1 MKCIAILSDAFL
13 FYSLLSLIFVKN
25 YPNQKM
31 LSSLLIK
38 NYALIKHLEIQPE
51 NGLNVI
57 TGETG
62 AGKSIMLGALG
73 LLMGNRADVKVLF
86 EETEKCT
93 VEGVFDI
100 ERLNLKDF
108 FAENELD
115 YEDHCVIRREILP
128 AGKSRAFVNDSPVT
142 LDSLKEL
149 GVRLM
154 DIHSQ
159 NETLQLGS
167 NVFQLNLI
175 DSYAANASVLED
187 YKNAFSDYKTS
198 EKQLQSLKENSASLK
213 KEFEYNSFLFEELN
227 ALKPENI
234 DQAELESELLILE
247 NAEEVKRRLN
257 LAYENLANPEIS
269 GVNLVRDAGI
279 ALGIIS
285 SFSEKYKNLKDR
297 LNSSLL
303 ELQDIVHEIEIE
315 ASNVET
321 DNQKTDFLKDQ
332 LNGLYRLQQ
341 KHGIETVEQLIAI
354 KNELSVKI
362 EQVINLDEDLA
373 KLEKVTAKKLEVLQS
388 KAEDLS
394 KSRKKIGKPLET
406 QIVSLLK
413 ELGIPE
419 AQFEIIFK
427 EKKLSSDGADDL
439 TFVFSA
445 NKGASPKT
453 LKDVASGGEFS
464 RVMLALKYI
473 LAEKKQLPTIIFDEI
488 DTGISGEVA
497 IKMGIILQEMS
508 GKLQVIAITHLHQ
521 IAGKGSSHFYVYKD
535 NSDTKTVSLMRKLS
549 GDERIIE
556 IAKMIGGQNP
566 SESAIR
572 SAIEILGNI

>member
-1 MKCIAILSDAFL
+1 
-13 FYSLLSLIFVKN
+13 
-25 YPNQKM
+25 M

-38 NYALIKHLEIQPE
+38 NYALIRHLEIQPE

-86 EETEKCT
+86 EESEKCI
-93 VEGVFDI
+93 VEGTFDI
-100 ERLNLKDF
+100 ERLNLKTF
-108 FAENELD
+108 FEENELD
-115 YEDHCVIRREILP
+115 YEPHCVIRREILP

-149 GVRLM
+149 GVKLM

-167 NVFQLNLI
+167 NIFQLNLV
-175 DSYAANASVLED
+175 DSYAANTQFFED
-187 YKNAFSDYKTS
+187 YKIAYTEYKQA
-198 EKQLQSLKENSASLK
+198 EKQLQTLKENSVSLK

-247 NAEEVKRRLN
+247 NAEEVKRKLSI
-257 LAYENLANPEIS
+257 AFESLANTEIS
-269 GVNLVRDAGI
+269 GLNLVRDAGI
-279 ALGIIS
+279 ALGNIS

-297 LNSSLL
+297 INSTLL
-303 ELQDIVHEIEIE
+303 ELQDIVHEIETE

-321 DNQKTDFLKDQ
+321 DNQKTDFLKDK

-341 KHGIETVEQLIAI
+341 KHGVDNVEQLVTL
-354 KNELSVKI
+354 KNELSTKI
-362 EQVINLDEDLA
+362 EQVINLDEDLQ
-373 KLEKVTAKKLEVLQS
+373 KLEKETTLKLENLQK
-388 KAEDLS
+388 KASELT
-394 KSRKKIGKPLET
+394 KNRLNIVKPLES
-406 QIVSLLK
+406 QIVNILI

-419 AQFEIIFK
+419 ARLEINFK
-427 EKKLSSDGADDL
+427 DKKFSPDGADDIN
-439 TFVFSA
+439 FAFSA
-445 NKGASPKT
+445 NKGANPKP

-497 IKMGIILQEMS
+497 IKMGNILQEMS

>member
-1 MKCIAILSDAFL
+1 
-13 FYSLLSLIFVKN
+13 
-25 YPNQKM
+25 M

-38 NYALIKHLEIQPE
+38 NYALIRHLEIQPE

-86 EETEKCT
+86 EESEKCI
-93 VEGVFDI
+93 VEGTFDI
-100 ERLNLKDF
+100 ERLNLKAF
-108 FAENELD
+108 FEENELD
-115 YEDHCVIRREILP
+115 YEPHCVIRREILP

-149 GVRLM
+149 GVKLM

-167 NVFQLNLI
+167 NIFQLNLV
-175 DSYAANASVLED
+175 DSYAANTQVFED
-187 YKNAFSDYKTS
+187 YKIAYTEYKQA
-198 EKQLQSLKENSASLK
+198 EKQLQTLKENSASLK

-247 NAEEVKRRLN
+247 NAEEVKRKLSI
-257 LAYENLANPEIS
+257 AFESLANTEIS
-269 GVNLVRDAGI
+269 GLNLVRDAGI
-279 ALGIIS
+279 ALGNIS

-297 LNSSLL
+297 INSTLL
-303 ELQDIVHEIEIE
+303 ELQDIVHEIETE

-321 DNQKTDFLKDQ
+321 DNQKTDFLKDK

-341 KHGIETVEQLIAI
+341 KHGVDNVEQLVTL
-354 KNELSVKI
+354 KNELSTKI
-362 EQVINLDEDLA
+362 EQVINLDEDLQ
-373 KLEKVTAKKLEVLQS
+373 KLEKETTLKLENLQK
-388 KAEDLS
+388 KASELT
-394 KSRKKIGKPLET
+394 KSRLNMVKPLES
-406 QIVSLLK
+406 QIVNILI

-419 AQFEIIFK
+419 ARLGINFK
-427 EKKLSSDGADDL
+427 DKKFSPDGADDINF
-439 TFVFSA
+439 TFSA
-445 NKGASPKT
+445 NKGANPKP

-497 IKMGIILQEMS
+497 IKMGNILQEMS

-535 NSDTKTVSLMRKLS
+535 NSDTKTVSLMRKLT

>member
-1 MKCIAILSDAFL
+1 
-13 FYSLLSLIFVKN
+13 
-25 YPNQKM
+25 M

-38 NYALIKHLEIQPE
+38 NYALIRHLEIQPE

-86 EETEKCT
+86 EESEKCI
-93 VEGVFDI
+93 VEGTFDI
-100 ERLNLKDF
+100 ERLNLKTF
-108 FAENELD
+108 FEENELD
-115 YEDHCVIRREILP
+115 YEPHCVIRREILP

-149 GVRLM
+149 GVKLM

-167 NVFQLNLI
+167 NIFQLNLV
-175 DSYAANASVLED
+175 DSYAANTQFFED
-187 YKNAFSDYKTS
+187 YKIAYTEYKQA
-198 EKQLQSLKENSASLK
+198 EKQLQTLKENSVSLK

-247 NAEEVKRRLN
+247 NAEEVKRKLSI
-257 LAYENLANPEIS
+257 AFESLANTEIS

-279 ALGIIS
+279 ALGNIS

-297 LNSSLL
+297 INSTLL
-303 ELQDIVHEIEIE
+303 ELQDIVHEIETE

-321 DNQKTDFLKDQ
+321 DNQKTDFLKDK

-341 KHGIETVEQLIAI
+341 KHGVDNVEQLVTL
-354 KNELSVKI
+354 KNELSTKI
-362 EQVINLDEDLA
+362 EQVINLDEDLQ
-373 KLEKVTAKKLEVLQS
+373 KLEKETTLKLENLQK
-388 KAEDLS
+388 KASELT
-394 KSRKKIGKPLET
+394 KNRLNIVKPLES
-406 QIVSLLK
+406 QIVNILI

-419 AQFEIIFK
+419 ARLEINFK
-427 EKKLSSDGADDL
+427 DKKFSPDGADDIN
-439 TFVFSA
+439 FAFSA
-445 NKGASPKT
+445 NKGANPKP

-497 IKMGIILQEMS
+497 IKMGNILQEMS

>member
-1 MKCIAILSDAFL
+1 
-13 FYSLLSLIFVKN
+13 
-25 YPNQKM
+25 M

-38 NYALIKHLEIQPE
+38 NYALIRHLEIQPE

-86 EETEKCT
+86 EESEKCI
-93 VEGVFDI
+93 VEGTFDI
-100 ERLNLKDF
+100 ERLNLKAF
-108 FAENELD
+108 FEENELD
-115 YEDHCVIRREILP
+115 YEPHCVIRREILP

-149 GVRLM
+149 GVKLM

-167 NVFQLNLI
+167 NIFQLNLV
-175 DSYAANASVLED
+175 DSYAANTQVFED
-187 YKNAFSDYKTS
+187 YKTAYTEYKQA

-247 NAEEVKRRLN
+247 NAEEVKRKLS
-257 LAYENLANPEIS
+257 LAFENLANTEIS

-279 ALGIIS
+279 ALGNIS

-297 LNSSLL
+297 INSTLL
-303 ELQDIVHEIEIE
+303 ELQDIVHEIETE

-321 DNQKTDFLKDQ
+321 DNQKTDFLKDK

-341 KHGIETVEQLIAI
+341 KHGVDTVEQLVTL
-354 KNELSVKI
+354 KNELSTKI
-362 EQVINLDEDLA
+362 EQVINLDEDLQ
-373 KLEKVTAKKLEVLQS
+373 KLEKETTLKLENLQK

-394 KSRKKIGKPLET
+394 KSRQKIAKPLEG
-406 QIVSLLK
+406 QIVNILI

-419 AQFEIIFK
+419 ARLEINFK
-427 EKKLSSDGADDL
+427 DKKFSPDGADDINF
-439 TFVFSA
+439 TFSA
-445 NKGASPKT
+445 NKGANPKP

-497 IKMGIILQEMS
+497 IKMGNILQEMS

>member
-1 MKCIAILSDAFL
+1 
-13 FYSLLSLIFVKN
+13 
-25 YPNQKM
+25 M

-38 NYALIKHLEIQPE
+38 NYALIRHLEIQPE

-86 EETEKCT
+86 EESEKCI
-93 VEGVFDI
+93 VEGTFDI
-100 ERLNLKDF
+100 ERLNLKAF
-108 FAENELD
+108 FEENELD
-115 YEDHCVIRREILP
+115 YEPHCVIRREILP

-149 GVRLM
+149 GVKLM

-167 NVFQLNLI
+167 NIFQLNLV
-175 DSYAANASVLED
+175 DSYAANTQVFED
-187 YKNAFSDYKTS
+187 YKIAYTEYKQA
-198 EKQLQSLKENSASLK
+198 EKQLQTLKENSASLK

-247 NAEEVKRRLN
+247 NAEEVKRKLSI
-257 LAYENLANPEIS
+257 AFESLANTEIS

-279 ALGIIS
+279 AMGNIS

-297 LNSSLL
+297 INSTLL
-303 ELQDIVHEIEIE
+303 ELQDIVHEIETE

-321 DNQKTDFLKDQ
+321 DNQKTDFLKDK

-341 KHGIETVEQLIAI
+341 KHGVDTVEQLVTL
-354 KNELSVKI
+354 KNELSTKI
-362 EQVINLDEDLA
+362 EQVINLDEDLQ
-373 KLEKVTAKKLEVLQS
+373 KLEKETTLKLENLQ
-388 KAEDLS
+388 KMAEDLS
-394 KSRKKIGKPLET
+394 KSRQKIAKPLES
-406 QIVSLLK
+406 QIVNILI

-419 AQFEIIFK
+419 ARLEINFK
-427 EKKLSSDGADDL
+427 DKKFSPDGADDIN
-439 TFVFSA
+439 FAFSA
-445 NKGASPKT
+445 NKGASPKP

-497 IKMGIILQEMS
+497 IKMGNILQEMS

>member
-1 MKCIAILSDAFL
+1 
-13 FYSLLSLIFVKN
+13 
-25 YPNQKM
+25 M

-38 NYALIKHLEIQPE
+38 NYALIRHLEIQPE

-86 EETEKCT
+86 EESEKCI
-93 VEGVFDI
+93 VEGTFDI
-100 ERLNLKDF
+100 ERLNLKTF
-108 FAENELD
+108 FEENELD
-115 YEDHCVIRREILP
+115 YEPHCVIRREILP

-142 LDSLKEL
+142 LESLKEL
-149 GVRLM
+149 GVKLM

-167 NVFQLNLI
+167 NIFQLNLV
-175 DSYAANASVLED
+175 DSYAANTQFFED
-187 YKNAFSDYKTS
+187 YKIAYTEYKQA
-198 EKQLQSLKENSASLK
+198 EKQLQTLKENSVSLK

-247 NAEEVKRRLN
+247 NAEEVKRKLSI
-257 LAYENLANPEIS
+257 AFESLANTEIS
-269 GVNLVRDAGI
+269 GLNLVRDAGI
-279 ALGIIS
+279 ALGNIS

-297 LNSSLL
+297 INSTLL
-303 ELQDIVHEIEIE
+303 ELQDIVHEIETE

-321 DNQKTDFLKDQ
+321 DNQKTDFLKDK

-341 KHGIETVEQLIAI
+341 KHGVDTVEQLVTL
-354 KNELSVKI
+354 KNELSTKI
-362 EQVINLDEDLA
+362 EQVINLDEDLQ
-373 KLEKVTAKKLEVLQS
+373 KLEKETTLKLENLQK
-388 KAEDLS
+388 KASELT
-394 KSRKKIGKPLET
+394 KNRLNIVKPLES
-406 QIVSLLK
+406 QIVNILI

-419 AQFEIIFK
+419 ARLEINFK
-427 EKKLSSDGADDL
+427 DKKFSPDGADDIN
-439 TFVFSA
+439 FAFSA
-445 NKGASPKT
+445 NKGANPKP

-497 IKMGIILQEMS
+497 IKMGNILQEMS

>member
-1 MKCIAILSDAFL
+1 
-13 FYSLLSLIFVKN
+13 
-25 YPNQKM
+25 M

-38 NYALIKHLEIQPE
+38 NYALIRHLEIQPE

-86 EETEKCT
+86 EESEKCI
-93 VEGVFDI
+93 VEGTFDI
-100 ERLNLKDF
+100 ERLNLKTF
-108 FAENELD
+108 FEENELD
-115 YEDHCVIRREILP
+115 YEPHCVIRREILP

-149 GVRLM
+149 GVKLM

-167 NVFQLNLI
+167 NIFQLNLV
-175 DSYAANASVLED
+175 DSYAANTQFFED
-187 YKNAFSDYKTS
+187 YKIAYTEYKQA
-198 EKQLQSLKENSASLK
+198 EKQLQTLKENSVSLK

-247 NAEEVKRRLN
+247 NAEEVKRKLSI
-257 LAYENLANPEIS
+257 AFESLANTEIS
-269 GVNLVRDAGI
+269 GLNLVRDAGI
-279 ALGIIS
+279 ALGNIS

-297 LNSSLL
+297 INSTLL
-303 ELQDIVHEIEIE
+303 ELQDIVHEIETE

-321 DNQKTDFLKDQ
+321 DNQKTDFLKDK

-341 KHGIETVEQLIAI
+341 KHGVDTVEQLVTL
-354 KNELSVKI
+354 KNELSTKI
-362 EQVINLDEDLA
+362 EQVINLDEDLQ
-373 KLEKVTAKKLEVLQS
+373 KLEKETTLKLENLQK
-388 KAEDLS
+388 KASELT
-394 KSRKKIGKPLET
+394 KNRLNIVKPLES
-406 QIVSLLK
+406 QIVNILI

-419 AQFEIIFK
+419 ARLEINFK
-427 EKKLSSDGADDL
+427 DKKFSPDGADDIN
-439 TFVFSA
+439 FAFSA
-445 NKGASPKT
+445 NKGANPKP

-497 IKMGIILQEMS
+497 IKMGNILQEMS

>member
-1 MKCIAILSDAFL
+1 
-13 FYSLLSLIFVKN
+13 
-25 YPNQKM
+25 M

-38 NYALIKHLEIQPE
+38 NYALIRHLEIQPE

-86 EETEKCT
+86 EESEKCI
-93 VEGVFDI
+93 VEGTFDI
-100 ERLNLKDF
+100 ERLNLKAF
-108 FAENELD
+108 FEENELD
-115 YEDHCVIRREILP
+115 YEPHCVIRREILP

-149 GVRLM
+149 GVKLM

-167 NVFQLNLI
+167 NIFQLNLV
-175 DSYAANASVLED
+175 DSYAANTQVFED
-187 YKNAFSDYKTS
+187 YKTAYTEYKQA

-247 NAEEVKRRLN
+247 NAEEVKRKLS
-257 LAYENLANPEIS
+257 LAFENLANTEIS

-279 ALGIIS
+279 ALGNIS

-297 LNSSLL
+297 INSTLL
-303 ELQDIVHEIEIE
+303 ELQDIVHEIETE

-321 DNQKTDFLKDQ
+321 DNQKTDFLKDK

-341 KHGIETVEQLIAI
+341 KHGVDTVEQLVTL
-354 KNELSVKI
+354 KNELSTKI
-362 EQVINLDEDLA
+362 EQVINLDEDLQ
-373 KLEKVTAKKLEVLQS
+373 KLEKETTLKLENLQK

-394 KSRKKIGKPLET
+394 KSRQKIAKPLEG
-406 QIVSLLK
+406 QIVNILI

-419 AQFEIIFK
+419 ARLEINFK
-427 EKKLSSDGADDL
+427 DKKFSPDGADDINF
-439 TFVFSA
+439 TFSA
-445 NKGASPKT
+445 NKGANPKP

-473 LAEKKQLPTIIFDEI
+473 LAEKKTA
-488 DTGISGEVA
+488 TNY
-497 IKMGIILQEMS
+497 
-508 GKLQVIAITHLHQ
+508 
-521 IAGKGSSHFYVYKD
+521 HF
-535 NSDTKTVSLMRKLS
+535 
-549 GDERIIE
+549 
-556 IAKMIGGQNP
+556 
-566 SESAIR
+566 
-572 SAIEILGNI
+572 